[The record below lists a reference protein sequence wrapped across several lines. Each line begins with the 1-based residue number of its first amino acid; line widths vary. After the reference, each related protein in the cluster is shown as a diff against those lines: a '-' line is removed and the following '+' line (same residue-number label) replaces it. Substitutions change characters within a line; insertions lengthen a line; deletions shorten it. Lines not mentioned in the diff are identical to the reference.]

1 MFLALF
7 SVVWVV
13 CYVIKQSNE
22 MMAEEEKIIREE
34 EKTIREEE
42 KTLDEATIQ
51 KVYSARQRESDYDS
65 YKEKNLRENIEKFL
79 SKPSDFCLVGFY
91 KINKRTSSYII
102 EEKCGAY
109 FIHKS
114 LINLFS
120 TKTPTSNYYCA
131 IFYKRTISYYTS
143 YTRYKA
149 NSVKHILYSEKDIEL
164 DYDFLKNFLK
174 TP

>member
-22 MMAEEEKIIREE
+22 MMAEEEKIIREK
-34 EKTIREEE
+34 EKII
-42 KTLDEATIQ
+42 DEATIQ
-51 KVYSARQRESDYDS
+51 KVYSARQRESDYNS

-79 SKPSDFCLVGFY
+79 SKPSDFYLVDFY

-174 TP
+174 NP